1 LSLQVLDPQSKQG
14 LSRLKQDVAPT
25 GFRTFLIN
33 NSGSQVLDNLSVKA
47 VESGIGKADASEL
60 ANRSVIQMDY
70 TGGQE
75 FIGVSPIRVMVEDET
90 ELEAILLDGWL
101 QLSADTFRYA
111 SKLILPQLA
120 GGESIQIYVRY
131 ARPAHSTPNIFRF
144 TLKNVSENTL
154 DNVILTRQGT
164 DQLSLDG
171 QTYSNSVNLGD
182 MAPSV
187 EKTVYLKSYAIDP
200 SLLGPAVIEIHQGS
214 TQLST
219 LPFGSIGSGRYY
231 CSVDEV
237 RNYLTTI
244 NVDVVSEDEEIR
256 DLITKS
262 AQEIDRA
269 TRRRF
274 DVVTVTE
281 SYDGSGQQKLV
292 LHNYPIM
299 AVHEVK
305 IYNLN
310 RQIVTDIKDTDQDFA
325 SKIIIDSVNGFLT
338 LPSASYWLTN
348 PYFWPNTSFGPAM
361 LMKGTDYDYSNRF
374 GKGIANIE
382 VNYTFGFQVP
392 PEGIRD
398 SCKKMT
404 VIELLKKKGA
414 SDTQGAAVIAIAG
427 MSETFSAR
435 GSGQGGTGP
444 YGHLIGE
451 LQADIEAT
459 IEHYRKKRLLVV

>member
-1 LSLQVLDPQSKQG
+1 MSLQVLDPQSQQT

-25 GFRTFLIN
+25 GFRTFLIK
-33 NSGSQVLDNLSVKA
+33 NSGSEVIQDIKVKA

-111 SKLILPQLA
+111 SKLILPELA
-120 GGESIQIYVRY
+120 KDEFIQIYVRY
-131 ARPAHSTPNIFRF
+131 ARPAYSTPNVFRF
-144 TLKNVSENTL
+144 TLKNLTKETLEN
-154 DNVILTRQGT
+154 VVLTRQGM

-171 QTYSNSVNLGD
+171 ETYSNSVTLGD
-182 MAPSV
+182 VAPQV
-187 EKTVYLKSYAIDP
+187 EKTVCLKSYAIDP
-200 SLLGPAVIEIHQGS
+200 ALLGPAVIEVHQGS
-214 TQLST
+214 TLASS
-219 LPFGSIGSGRYY
+219 LPFDSIGSGRYY

-244 NVDVVSEDEEIR
+244 NVGIVSEDEEIR
-256 DLITKS
+256 DLITLS

-274 DVVTVTE
+274 DVATVTE
-281 SYDGSGQQKLV
+281 QYDGAGQQKLV
-292 LHNYPIM
+292 VNNYPIIK
-299 AVHEVK
+299 VHEIK

-310 RQIVTDIKDTDQDFA
+310 RQLIKDIKESDSEFSTA
-325 SKIIIDSVNGFLT
+325 IIIDYDNGFLT
-338 LPSASYWLTN
+338 LPSASYWLTS

-382 VNYTFGFQVP
+382 VNYSFGFQVP

-398 SCKKMT
+398 ACKKMV

-414 SDTQGAAVIAIAG
+414 SDTQGSSVISIAG
-427 MSETFSAR
+427 MTETFTQQAAQK
-435 GSGQGGTGP
+435 GSGP
-444 YGHLIGE
+444 FAALIGD
-451 LQADIEAT
+451 LQADIDAT
-459 IEHYRKKRLLVV
+459 LDHYRKKRLLVI